1 MVAERI
7 SVECEGDWV
16 SGLIPNLEDL
26 REQLP
31 TDETALDA
39 HKFVAE
45 LATAKSAAE
54 VASRVDALVD
64 GWLEVN

>member
-1 MVAERI
+1 M
-7 SVECEGDWV
+7 

-31 TDETALDA
+31 PSQTALDA

-45 LATAKSAAE
+45 LAMATSVAE
-54 VASRVDALVD
+54 VASKVDALVD
-64 GWLEVN
+64 GWLEVE

>member
-1 MVAERI
+1 M
-7 SVECEGDWV
+7 

-45 LATAKSAAE
+45 LATATSTAE

-64 GWLEVN
+64 GWLEVK

>member
-1 MVAERI
+1 MRI
-7 SVECEGDWV
+7 SVECEEDWV

-31 TDETALDA
+31 PSQTELDA

-45 LATAKSAAE
+45 LAMATSVAE
-54 VASRVDALVD
+54 VASKVDALVD
-64 GWLEVN
+64 GWLEVE